1 MMGTPASRAIM
12 KDGGPMTKESMKCPV
27 CGASMNNHAEKVSY
41 DTGEGRYKPD
51 PEFGGI
57 LEEDDSDDY

>member
-1 MMGTPASRAIM
+1 
-12 KDGGPMTKESMKCPV
+12 MTKESMKCPV

-41 DTGEGRYKPD
+41 DTSEGRYKPD

-57 LEEDDSDDY
+57 LEEVLTCTGCGNVEMRKAD